1 MEETYYKDTKF
12 SKTQTDSTPQADLLF
27 EWPSSHEPQNQVK
40 VDDLPPPKV
49 SSPPGQD
56 EFEDGH
62 CDIVT
67 CDDDVVTVTKSDE
80 KVSRV
85 NFGMRHI
92 IFNHFSTR
100 NLKIHVIL
108 CLDVTCDED
117 IVTVTKSDEKVSL
130 KSSSW
135 RIPNL
140 LKKWPFHTETVE
152 EMQKRVDEELRIFN
166 EEIQASI
173 ALKKVTTAAEI
184 KNIKRESARRIVQT
198 EDNSKQEAFN
208 FVMKYSTLEEI
219 KRYNDAQGSR
229 DYAEITRNDVI
240 KRSRESTKI

>member
-40 VDDLPPPKV
+40 VDDLPPPK
-49 SSPPGQD
+49 
-56 EFEDGH
+56 
-62 CDIVT
+62 
-67 CDDDVVTVTKSDE
+67 
-80 KVSRV
+80 
-85 NFGMRHI
+85 
-92 IFNHFSTR
+92 
-100 NLKIHVIL
+100 
-108 CLDVTCDED
+108 
-117 IVTVTKSDEKVSL
+117 